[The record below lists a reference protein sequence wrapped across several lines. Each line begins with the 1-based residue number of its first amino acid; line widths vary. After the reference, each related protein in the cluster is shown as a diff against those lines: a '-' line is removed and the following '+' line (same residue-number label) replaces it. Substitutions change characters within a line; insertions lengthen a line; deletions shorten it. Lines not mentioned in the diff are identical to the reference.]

1 MSQIRDLLND
11 LVERRLWP
19 VALLLVAAL
28 VAVPLVLAKS
38 APPDNG
44 SDSPAAIAAQA
55 AVADAAAKPADEVA
69 VSVAAQ
75 APHGAPLH
83 GKAKNP
89 FKQQHVKKEPK
100 AGNAISPAN
109 GAPVSG
115 GATPGTGGGPA
126 TGPNP
131 GHPTGKTYTIAA
143 IDVRFGKAGG
153 RLRSIT
159 DVPRL
164 TPLPNASNPVAIFL
178 GMRKDHETAV
188 FMISSDVRV
197 QGDGKCV
204 PSKDDCEAI
213 ELKQGQVAFLDV
225 KRANGVVD
233 QYELDLVQVSV
244 SQTTSKQDA
253 QSAYARS
260 SRAGTRL
267 LRRRHRAGTSNVAAG
282 SDRRPA
288 LPFRYAVRRG
298 VLHIAPWLSAH
309 RAARRASRP

>member
-28 VAVPLVLAKS
+28 IAVPLVLAKS

-44 SDSPAAIAAQA
+44 ADSSAAIAAQA
-55 AVADAAAKPADEVA
+55 AAADAAAKPADDAV

-89 FKQQHVKKEPK
+89 FKQQHVPKKPTI
-100 AGNAISPAN
+100 APTN
-109 GAPVSG
+109 GAPVG

-126 TGPNP
+126 TGGNS
-131 GHPTGKTYTIAA
+131 GHPT
-143 IDVRFGKAGG
+143 GKAGG

-213 ELKQGQVAFLDV
+213 ELKQGQIAFLDV

-233 QYELDLVQVSV
+233 QYELDLVKVNV

-267 LRRRHRAGTSNVAAG
+267 LGRRHRAGASNVAAD

-288 LPFRYAVRRG
+288 LPFRYAARRG

-309 RAARRASRP
+309 RAARGASRP